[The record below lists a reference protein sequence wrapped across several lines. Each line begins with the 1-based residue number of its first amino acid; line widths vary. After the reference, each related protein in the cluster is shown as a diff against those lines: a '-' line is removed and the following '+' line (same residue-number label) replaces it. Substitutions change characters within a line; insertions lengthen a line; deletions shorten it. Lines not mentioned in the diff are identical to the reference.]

1 MENQLIWTLYQ
12 ILPIPEKENL
22 TFFSNVGVC
31 QHSDKNIIMIFLII
45 VLIGIS
51 SLTIY
56 FASKE
61 NNTASFMQGENN
73 VPSSMPSGEEV
84 QPGNNN
90 SSDTQS
96 NKEILYI

>member
-1 MENQLIWTLYQ
+1 M
-12 ILPIPEKENL
+12 
-22 TFFSNVGVC
+22 GVC

-45 VLIGIS
+45 VLVGIS

-73 VPSSMPSGEEV
+73 VPSSMPSGEEG